1 MIYEHTKLSTAAS
14 ACAVRRHVC
23 DMHRGTGRGS
33 NTPGVQPGSAV
44 IGVPGSTAQT
54 STCLGSSRWVLKN
67 LDIYN
72 TGRSKIIAGHVLY
85 EPHTFEKDV

>member
-1 MIYEHTKLSTAAS
+1 MGLK
-14 ACAVRRHVC
+14 RP
-23 DMHRGTGRGS
+23 RGS
-33 NTPGVQPGSAV
+33 AG
-44 IGVPGSTAQT
+44 IGVPGSTAQP

-67 LDIYN
+67 LGIYN